1 MVKINPEWLNYSPD
15 DFSGLPVGILLKQAG
30 VFGRDWREFWIT
42 LYTEDVL
49 VDAEEVKLMDRL
61 HHAYVVAI
69 RSRRDEVMLELHRA
83 DIPVGNIDDPG
94 NALIAASLYEK
105 RMRGV

>member
-69 RSRRDEVMLELHRA
+69 RSRRDEVMTELHLA
-83 DIPVGNIDDPG
+83 DVPVGNIDDPG